1 MIVVCNSS
9 PLITLARVGQLDLL
23 RQLFGQIHLADA
35 VWQEVVVRGAGRPA
49 AETVRAAPWM
59 ERHPAAPPEEILRL
73 RSQHALGTGELATVR
88 LARALRADLA
98 IIDERAARRLAQ
110 THGLAVM
117 GCVGIL
123 ETAFHRGL
131 VPDLRRSY
139 QELLAQG
146 IRIDRQ
152 ILNQSL
158 SACGLSSL

>member
-1 MIVVCNSS
+1 VIVVCNSS
-9 PLITLARVGQLDLL
+9 PLITLARVGQFDLL
-23 RQLFGQIHLADA
+23 RQLFGQIHLADE
-35 VWQEVVVRGAGRPA
+35 VWQEVVGRGAGRPA
-49 AETVRAAPWM
+49 AETVRTAQWI
-59 ERHPAAPPEEILRL
+59 ERHPAAPAGEILQL

-110 THGLAVM
+110 THGLVVM

-123 ETAFHRGL
+123 ETGFRRGL
-131 VPDLRRSY
+131 VPDLRWSY

-152 ILNQSL
+152 LLDQSL
-158 SACGLSSL
+158 AACGLPAL

>member
-1 MIVVCNSS
+1 
-9 PLITLARVGQLDLL
+9 
-23 RQLFGQIHLADA
+23 
-35 VWQEVVVRGAGRPA
+35 VVVRGAGRPA
-49 AETVRAAPWM
+49 AEAVRAAQWI
-59 ERHPAAPPEEILRL
+59 ERHPAAPAEEMLQM

-98 IIDERAARRLAQ
+98 VIDERAARRMVQ

-123 ETAFHRGL
+123 ETGFRRGL

-139 QELLAQG
+139 QEMLAQG

-152 ILNQSL
+152 LLNQSL
-158 SACGLSSL
+158 AACGLPSL

>member
-9 PLITLARVGQLDLL
+9 PLISLARVGQLDLL
-23 RQLFGQIHLADA
+23 RQLFGQIQLADE

-49 AETVRAAPWM
+49 AEAVHTAKWI
-59 ERHPAAPPEEILRL
+59 ERHPAAPADEMLRL

-110 THGLAVM
+110 ADGLAVM

-123 ETAFHRGL
+123 ETAFRRGL
-131 VPDLRRSY
+131 VSDLRRSY
-139 QELLAQG
+139 QQMLAQG

-152 ILNQSL
+152 LLNNSL
-158 SACGLSSL
+158 TACGLPSL